1 MKKPLPEIRAIIVDD
16 EPQARESISHL
27 LKEVDDVVV
36 VAQCDNGLDAIK
48 AISRHQPD
56 LVFLDIQ
63 MPELN
68 GFEVAE
74 KLDAEKAP
82 FIVFVTAFD
91 EYAIRAFDI
100 NAVDYI
106 LKPYDDERFYQSLDK
121 ARERIDTRSTIG
133 QQEIAHLLKVYNNSK
148 EDILRNLTVRSG
160 NKIVFIEDRTIEWI
174 EAADQYCNIH
184 SSKGDYLVR
193 ESMRYY
199 EEKLDPNLFFR
210 AHRSSIINLSKIK
223 ELQPFKKGRYVVVLQ
238 SGQLVELGSSKL
250 ETLKKRMSQARI
262 PQ

>member
-1 MKKPLPEIRAIIVDD
+1 MHKIKAIIVDD

-27 LKEVDDVVV
+27 LKEVNDVEVV
-36 VAQCDNGLDAIK
+36 DQCDNGQDAIE
-48 AISRHQPD
+48 AISEHQPD

-74 KLDAEKAP
+74 RIDAESDP
-82 FIVFVTAFD
+82 YIVFVTAFD

-106 LKPYDDERFYQSLDK
+106 LKPYDDDRFYQALDR
-121 ARERIDTRSTIG
+121 ARERLESQSKVSR
-133 QQEIAHLLKVYNNSK
+133 QEIAHLLKVYNNSK

-199 EEKLDPNLFFR
+199 EENLDPNLFFR

-223 ELQPFKKGRYVVVLQ
+223 ELQPFKKGRYVIVLQ

-262 PQ
+262 SQ

>member
-1 MKKPLPEIRAIIVDD
+1 MSFKVIIVDD
-16 EPQARESISHL
+16 EPQARESIAFL
-27 LKEVDDVVV
+27 LKEVKDVEI
-36 VAQCDNGLDAIK
+36 VAECDNGLDAID
-48 AISRHQPD
+48 AIRTLNPD

-74 KLDAEKAP
+74 QIDLENRP
-82 FIVFVTAFD
+82 HIIFVTAFD

-100 NAVDYI
+100 NAIDYI
-106 LKPYDDERFYQSLDK
+106 LKPYDDDRFYQALEK
-121 ARERIDTRSTIG
+121 ARERLQSKSSID
-133 QQEIAHLLKVYNNSK
+133 QQEIEHLLKVYNSSK
-148 EDILRNLTVRSG
+148 EEVLRNLTVRSG
-160 NKIVFIEDRTIEWI
+160 NKIVFIEDRSIEWI

-184 SSKGDYLVR
+184 SSTGDYLVR

-210 AHRSSIINLSKIK
+210 AHRSSIINLSAIK

-238 SGQLVELGSSKL
+238 SGQLVELGHSKL
-250 ETLKKRMSQARI
+250 DELKKRMSKVRLS
-262 PQ
+262 

>member
-1 MKKPLPEIRAIIVDD
+1 MKIIIVDD
-16 EPQARESISHL
+16 EPQAREIISHL
-27 LKEVDDVVV
+27 LKAIDDVEV
-36 VAQCDNGLDAIK
+36 VAECDNGLDAIK
-48 AISRHQPD
+48 AISELQPD

-74 KLDAEKAP
+74 QINLEQAP
-82 FIVFVTAFD
+82 YIIFVTAFD
-91 EYAIRAFDI
+91 EYAIKAFEI

-106 LKPYDDERFYQSLDK
+106 LKPYDDDRFYQALER
-121 ARERIDTRSTIG
+121 ARDLLSTKSTAD
-133 QQEIAHLLKVYNNSK
+133 QQEIAHLLQVYNNSK
-148 EDILRNLTVRSG
+148 TAVLRNLTVRSG
-160 NKIVFIEDRTIEWI
+160 SKIVFIEDRSIEWI

-210 AHRSSIINLSKIK
+210 AHRSSIINLSAIK

-238 SGQLVELGSSKL
+238 SGQLVELGNSKL
-250 ETLKKRMSQARI
+250 EALKKRMSQVRLSH
-262 PQ
+262 